1 MSMTFAE
8 ASQRATLAGKLEA
21 LERKGTIRPKEQ
33 KWLDNFRE
41 NEQETINAIVE
52 TKAMGQGF
60 KAEATIN
67 LDDEIYGAYKAAGDF
82 VKNRDLQSAK
92 EAYARYRDLV
102 RQKNEMFKYAAPEEY
117 SKGRAAGAGST
128 MAVGLGTNQGINLI
142 RNAGVAKQMLTGA
155 GSGAALASAPEF
167 GEGEGGF
174 INRMKNVGYLN
185 PAIGGAAG
193 GAAPVAGR
201 AAEGLKN
208 IAQNWYRG
216 AQDGFQGQAL
226 RRVAKQVKNAED
238 SGTDV
243 KAYLDSLG
251 PEGMLADVEG
261 APQGLATGIA
271 TIQGQGSNTLRRNI
285 INRSKGAGARI
296 EADFDRL
303 IDQPNAGFL
312 ASLANKQNKNEVISP
327 MYEKAKASTKLFDVQ
342 DVREAIT
349 EASADASTRSKAA
362 MDVLL
367 KELGDDADINK
378 FGTIPVTARK
388 LHNVRVELNDTIDTA
403 FKSGDTGVGTN
414 LKVFLDKIDDKL
426 DDIDGYA
433 VARSKW
439 AEASAVDRAI
449 EDGMKAFSGGKAS
462 AISPKML
469 EAKLK
474 KMTGAEEDAFRAGAR
489 EYIGALMGTSR
500 NDAAAAWAEFG
511 KSWNAEKLEMI
522 IGRTNAQQVTRR
534 LMAEAEFSNTRQRA
548 IEGAQTAFRTEAK
561 KSVGDLTDD
570 ATGEVPG
577 AIGRGKRALF
587 DAPINALIDEILY
600 SNTRGNL
607 NKQIG
612 KILTLQGRERDQV
625 VSTLLDEAARMGDKT
640 LIDKMLNQFFT
651 TAVGTKAIQTYTG
664 NNNNGN

>member
-1 MSMTFAE
+1 MEMTFAR
-8 ASQRATLAGKLEA
+8 ASEMAYVASKLEA
-21 LERKGTIRPKEQ
+21 QEAAGTISDLGKE
-33 KWLDNFRE
+33 KLAKFRKKYE
-41 NEQETINAIVE
+41 DIVKE
-52 TKAMGQGF
+52 IVATKAGYSGF
-60 KAEATIN
+60 GSEVVSN

-82 VKNRDLQSAK
+82 IKNRDLQSAK

-102 RQKNEMFKYAAPEEY
+102 RQKQKMFQYAAPEEY
-117 SKGRAAGAGST
+117 AKGKIAGGATMMGAGLGAT
-128 MAVGLGTNQGINLI
+128 QGLNLA
-142 RNAGVAKQMLTGA
+142 RNASTAKQILTGA
-155 GSGAALASAPEF
+155 GTGAALASAPAF

-174 INRMKNVGYLN
+174 MNRLKNVGVVN
-185 PAIGGAAG
+185 PSVGAVAG
-193 GAAPVAGR
+193 GAGPIAGR
-201 AAEGLKN
+201 AVEGAGNVIKN
-208 IAQNWYRG
+208 IYRG
-216 AQDGFQGQAL
+216 GQDGFQGQAL
-226 RRVAKQVKNAED
+226 RRVAKQLKNAED

-261 APQGLATGIA
+261 APQGLATGLA
-271 TIQGQGSNTLRRNI
+271 SIQGQGSNTLRRNI

-312 ASLANKQNKNEVISP
+312 ASVANKQNKDTVISP
-327 MYEKAKASTKLFDVQ
+327 MYEKAKASTQKFDVQ
-342 DVREAIT
+342 DIRDEIVET
-349 EASADASTRSKAA
+349 SVDASKRSKAA
-362 MDVLL
+362 LNELL
-367 KELGDDADINK
+367 SDLGEDGNLSA
-378 FGTIPVTARK
+378 TK
-388 LHNVRVELNDTIDTA
+388 LHNVRVELNASKDQA
-403 FKSGDTGVGTN
+403 YRAGDTGVGAN
-414 LKVFLDKIDDKL
+414 LGVFLDKIDDKL
-426 DDIDGYA
+426 DEIDGYA

-462 AISPKML
+462 AMSPKMM
-469 EAKLK
+469 EAKLA
-474 KMTGAEEDAFRAGAR
+474 KMTDAEREAFKAGAR

-522 IGRTNAQQVTRR
+522 IGRTNAQEVTRR
-534 LMAEAEFSNTRQRA
+534 LLAESEFAKTKNLA
-548 IEGAQTAFRTEAK
+548 IDGSQTAFRTEAK

-600 SNTRGNL
+600 KNTRGNL
-607 NKQIG
+607 NQQLG

-625 VSTLLDEAARMGDKT
+625 VSTLLDEAARMGDRT
-640 LIDKMLNQFFT
+640 LMDKILNGLFS
-651 TAVGTKAIQTYTG
+651 TAAGTFAVQKYTG
-664 NNNNGN
+664 NSNNGT

>member
-1 MSMTFAE
+1 MTYEE
-8 ASQRATLAGKLEA
+8 AI
-21 LERKGTIRPKEQ
+21 RKRNAASVLFKHEEDGSIT
-33 KWLDNFRE
+33 E
-41 NEQETINAIVE
+41 NEQKVLDNYRKNTEAIVNEIVE
-52 TKAMGQGF
+52 TQAGYAGMKAQ
-60 KAEATIN
+60 ATFN
-67 LDDEIYGAYKAAGDF
+67 LDDEIYGAYKAATDF
-82 VKNRDLQSAK
+82 IKNRDLQSAK

-102 RQKNEMFKYAAPEEY
+102 RQKNEMFQYAAPEEY
-117 SKGRAAGAGST
+117 AKGQIAGAGTT
-128 MAVGLGTNQGINLI
+128 MGVGLGATQGLNLL
-142 RNAGVAKQMLTGA
+142 RNASTAKQILTGA
-155 GSGAALASAPEF
+155 ASGAALASAPEF
-167 GEGEGGF
+167 GSGEGGF
-174 INRMKNVGYLN
+174 MNRLENVGYLN
-185 PAIGGAAG
+185 PAIGGVAG
-193 GAAPVAGR
+193 GAGPVVGR
-201 AAEGLKN
+201 AAEGVKN
-208 IAQNWYRG
+208 IYQNIRRG
-216 AQDGFQGQAL
+216 AQDGYQGQAL

-312 ASLANKQNKNEVISP
+312 ASVANKQNKDTVISP

-362 MDVLL
+362 MDALL
-367 KELGDDADINK
+367 KDLGDDADINK
-378 FGTIPVTARK
+378 FGTLPVSARK
-388 LHNVRVELNDTIDTA
+388 LHNIRVELNDTIDTA
-403 FKSGDTGVGTN
+403 FRSGDTGVGTN
-414 LKVFLDKIDDKL
+414 LKVFLTKIDDKL

-439 AEASAVDRAI
+439 AEASAIDRAI
-449 EDGMKAFSGGKAS
+449 EDGQKAFSGGKAS
-462 AISPKML
+462 AMSPKMM
-469 EAKLK
+469 EAKLA
-474 KMTGAEEDAFRAGAR
+474 KMTDAERDAFKAGAR

-577 AIGRGKRALF
+577 VLGRGKRALF
-587 DAPINALIDEILY
+587 DAPINSLIDEILY
-600 SNTRGNL
+600 SNTRGGL
-607 NKQIG
+607 NRQIG
-612 KILTLQGRERDQV
+612 EILTLQGPQRDRV
-625 VSTLLDEAARMGDKT
+625 VATILDEAARMSDRTRADKILNT
-640 LIDKMLNQFFT
+640 LFSTAAGT
-651 TAVGTKAIQTYTG
+651 TAIQKYTG
-664 NNNNGN
+664 KE

>member
-1 MSMTFAE
+1 MEMTFAK
-8 ASQRATLAGKLEA
+8 ASDMAAVAKKLEA
-21 LERKGTIRPKEQ
+21 LEAAGTIRPAEAEALQKYRDNYEAIVKE
-33 KWLDNFRE
+33 L
-41 NEQETINAIVE
+41 VE

-60 KAEATIN
+60 KAEALFN

-82 VKNRDLQSAK
+82 IKNRDLQSAK

-102 RQKNEMFKYAAPEEY
+102 RQKNEMFQYAAPEEY
-117 SKGRAAGAGST
+117 AKGQMSGAGTMTGIGLGGMQGLNLMKNAST
-128 MAVGLGTNQGINLI
+128 M
-142 RNAGVAKQMLTGA
+142 RQMLTGA

-174 INRMKNVGYLN
+174 MSRMENVGYLN
-185 PAIGGAAG
+185 PAIGGVAG

-201 AAEGLKN
+201 AAEGFKN
-208 IAQNWYRG
+208 IMQNLRRG
-216 AQDGFQGQAL
+216 AQDGYQGQAL

-285 INRSKGAGARI
+285 LKRSQGAGARI
-296 EADFDRL
+296 EADFDQY

-312 ASLANKQNKNEVISP
+312 ASVANKQNKDTVISP
-327 MYEKAKASTKLFDVQ
+327 MYEKAKASTQTFDVQ
-342 DVREAIT
+342 DIRDAIIET
-349 EASADASTRSKAA
+349 SADASKRSKTALNELLSDLGEEGNLSAA
-362 MDVLL
+362 
-367 KELGDDADINK
+367 
-378 FGTIPVTARK
+378 K
-388 LHNVRVELNDTIDTA
+388 LHNVRVELNASKDQA
-403 FKSGDTGVGTN
+403 YRAGDTGVGAN
-414 LKVFLDKIDDKL
+414 LGVFLDKIDDKL
-426 DDIDGYA
+426 DEIKGYA

-439 AEASAVDRAI
+439 AEASDIDRAI
-449 EDGMKAFSGGKAS
+449 EDGTKVFSGGKAS

-534 LMAEAEFSNTRQRA
+534 LMAEAEFAKTKNIA
-548 IEGAQTAFRTEAK
+548 IDGAQTAFRFEAK
-561 KSVGDLTDD
+561 KSVGDLADD

-577 AIGRGKRALF
+577 VLGRGKRALF

-600 SNTRGNL
+600 SRTRGNL

-612 KILTLQGRERDQV
+612 QILTLQGRERDQV
-625 VSTLLDEAARMGDKT
+625 VSTLLDEAARMGDRT
-640 LIDKMLNQFFT
+640 LVDKILNTLFSTAAGT
-651 TAVGTKAIQTYTG
+651 TAIQKYTG
-664 NNNNGN
+664 KE